1 MAVKDLNKSRQ
12 WVIVGAFTLVAVLL
26 LFRAAQLQLIDDS
39 YRIKADAI
47 TIERDVLYPSRGMIY
62 DRKGKLMV
70 FNNALYDIMVTYK
83 HIDPKMD
90 TAKFCSLLGIDTA
103 TFRLN
108 LEKNWRSGQF
118 SKSVPFPFLMM
129 ISPEQF
135 ARFQESLA
143 EFPGFQPQ
151 LRNVRGYPQSNAG
164 HLLGYLNEVNDKH
177 IKDSLDIYESG
188 DYIGSTGLERRYE
201 AFLRGKKGV
210 QFILRD
216 NIGRRVGQW
225 KNGELDIKAQQGKDL
240 VSGIDLKLQGLG
252 EYLLAKKI
260 GAVVAIEPKTGEILA
275 MVTSP
280 TFSPEQMIISKQR
293 SAFISGLFRD
303 SLKPM
308 FDRSVTAEYPPGSIY
323 KPVLA
328 AIALQMGIWNKNN
341 GVGCSGG
348 YHYGNRVLGCHNHN
362 YAGNLA
368 EAVKHSCNAYF
379 CSLYRTILDRQD
391 YGNIHRSMDSLNA
404 YLYRFGLGKPL
415 QVDFPAERKGFIP
428 TSKYYDKVYAR
439 ETRWYS
445 TYMISN
451 GIGQGE
457 NQLTTLQMANIA
469 ATIANKGWF
478 ISPHIIRGYQDSTN
492 GKAIPISPK
501 YTIKNLTGVDSEHFD
516 PIIAGMRQV
525 IETGTGSNARIDG
538 VAICG
543 KTGTVQNPHGKDSS
557 VFIGFAPQDNPQIAI
572 AVYVEN
578 GGWGNDYA
586 APITGLM
593 IEQFLK
599 GDLSAAR
606 KKIAERVH
614 NSYLAHSSK
623 GGYYVARGSAN

>member
-12 WVIVGAFTLVAVLL
+12 WVIVGAFTLIAVLL

-62 DRKGKLMV
+62 DRNGKLMV

-83 HIDPKMD
+83 HINPKMD
-90 TAKFCSLLGIDTA
+90 TAKFCALLGIDTA

-501 YTIKNLTGVDSEHFD
+501 YTIKNPTGVDSEHFD

-538 VAICG
+538 IAICG

-557 VFIGFAPQDNPQIAI
+557 VFIGFAPQDDPQIAI